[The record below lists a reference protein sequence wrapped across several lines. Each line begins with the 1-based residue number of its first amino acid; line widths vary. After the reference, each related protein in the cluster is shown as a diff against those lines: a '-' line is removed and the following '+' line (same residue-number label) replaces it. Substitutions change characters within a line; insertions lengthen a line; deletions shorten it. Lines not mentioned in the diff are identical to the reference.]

1 MILSAIISLF
11 QAILYDLILFY
22 VGKILTNS
30 QQLRAFLGLKSKDNE
45 PYNFS
50 DTSYWVEKIGNLVML
65 IAIIGIVISIVTTIS
80 FILER
85 M

>member
-1 MILSAIISLF
+1 MILSAILSLF

-22 VGKILTNS
+22 VGKILSNS
-30 QQLRAFLGLKSKDNE
+30 QQLRAFLGLKSKDTE
-45 PYNFS
+45 SYNFS
-50 DTSYWVEKIGNLVML
+50 DTSFWVEKIGSIVML

-80 FILER
+80 FISAR